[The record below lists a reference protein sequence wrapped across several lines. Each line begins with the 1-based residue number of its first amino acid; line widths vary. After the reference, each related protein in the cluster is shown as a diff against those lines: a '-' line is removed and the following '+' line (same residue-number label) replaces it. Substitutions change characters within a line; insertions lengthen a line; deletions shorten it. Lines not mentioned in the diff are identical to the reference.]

1 MVPWRRKEKYYE
13 KNIIKMVSWR
23 RKENIMKKRYNGKSF
38 KDGNTEALMGVF
50 KFKDGKVISFETGA
64 TKIPK

>member
-1 MVPWRRKEKYYE
+1 MEKE
-13 KNIIKMVSWR
+13 MLVV
-23 RKENIMKKRYNGKSF
+23 G
-38 KDGNTEALMGVF
+38 